1 MGVMLWS
8 LCAQPALAHPHFHFT
23 YQFEPVFQAEGMST
37 PGRPPGEY
45 RSEKHEGPPM
55 TGLRV
60 VWWVDALASAQIRQ
74 AADVNRNGQLDAT
87 ELAAFARGNDR
98 LMRMQRY
105 FISALPVGVAEP
117 LEFEVA
123 AALSA
128 EDHTEHGIRLS
139 FELRFA
145 VPVQGGAVRLRMF
158 DPTWNVALTPHAAVL
173 PQPGCRALRQD
184 ATLATVGWGEQLV
197 ATMLIECPPA
207 NSVRPLAQLTNPRR
221 AHHQETQQ

>member
-1 MGVMLWS
+1 MTGWTRPRGLVTRGAMLLA
-8 LCAQPALAHPHFHFT
+8 LCAPPAHAHPHFHFT
-23 YQFEPVFQAEGMST
+23 YQFEPVVQAEGLS
-37 PGRPPGEY
+37 
-45 RSEKHEGPPM
+45 
-55 TGLRV
+55 GLRV

-74 AADVNRNGQLDAT
+74 AADVNRDGQLDAT

-105 FISALPVGVAEP
+105 FISALPVGVTAP

-128 EDHTEHGIRLS
+128 EDHAERGIRLS

-145 VPVQGGAVRLRMF
+145 APVQGGAVRLRMF
-158 DPTWNVALTPHAAVL
+158 DPTWNVALTPHATVL
-173 PQPGCRALRQD
+173 PQPGCRSLRQD

-207 NSVRPLAQLTNPRR
+207 NSIRPLAQLRNPSRT
-221 AHHQETQQ
+221 HDQETQK

>member
-1 MGVMLWS
+1 MTGWPQRLRVLALGATLLG
-8 LCAQPALAHPHFHFT
+8 LCTQPARAHPHFHFA
-23 YQFEPVFQAEGMST
+23 YQFEPVVQTDGL
-37 PGRPPGEY
+37 
-45 RSEKHEGPPM
+45 

-74 AADVNRNGQLDAT
+74 AADVNRDGQLDAT

-105 FISALPVGVAEP
+105 FISALPVGAAEA

-123 AALSA
+123 APLSA
-128 EDHTEHGIRLS
+128 EDHAERGIRLG

-145 VPVQGGAVRLRMF
+145 APLPDGAVRLRMF

-173 PQPGCRALRQD
+173 PLPGCRAQRQD

-197 ATMLIECPPA
+197 ATLLIECPPA
-207 NSVRPLAQLTNPRR
+207 NSARPLAMLTPPSR
-221 AHHQETQQ
+221 ARDQETQE

>member
-1 MGVMLWS
+1 MS
-8 LCAQPALAHPHFHFT
+8 LSARAGALVALAALLLGLCTQPARAHPHFHFA
-23 YQFEPVFQAEGMST
+23 YQFEPVVQTDGL
-37 PGRPPGEY
+37 
-45 RSEKHEGPPM
+45 

-60 VWWVDALASAQIRQ
+60 VWWVDAAASAQIRQ
-74 AADVNRNGQLDAT
+74 AADVNRDGQLDAT

-105 FISALPVGVAEP
+105 FISALPAQPFGAAEP

-123 AALSA
+123 APLSA
-128 EDHTEHGIRLS
+128 EDHAERGIRLS

-145 VPVQGGAVRLRMF
+145 APLRDGAVRMRMF

-173 PQPGCRALRQD
+173 PQPGCQALRQD

-197 ATMLIECPPA
+197 ATLLIECPPA
-207 NSVRPLAQLTNPRR
+207 NSARPLAMLTPPSR
-221 AHHQETQQ
+221 ARDQETQE

>member
-1 MGVMLWS
+1 MSRCALWCRLAA
-8 LCAQPALAHPHFHFT
+8 LCALLWGLSAQPARAHPHFHFA
-23 YQFEPVFQAEGMST
+23 YQFEPVVQTEGLI
-37 PGRPPGEY
+37 
-45 RSEKHEGPPM
+45 
-55 TGLRV
+55 GLRV

-74 AADVNRNGQLDAT
+74 AADVNRDGQLDAT

-98 LMRMQRY
+98 LMRMHRD

-128 EDHTEHGIRLS
+128 EDHAERGIRLS

-145 VPVQGGAVRLRMF
+145 APVQGGALRLRMF
-158 DPTWNVALTPHAAVL
+158 DPTWNVALTPHVIVL
-173 PQPGCRALRQD
+173 PQPGCQALRQD
-184 ATLATVGWGEQLV
+184 DTLATVGWGEQLV
-197 ATMLIECPPA
+197 ATLLIECSPA

-221 AHHQETQQ
+221 AHHQETQK